1 MAEENESNYDPS
13 KFDKPSVTVDLVVF
27 TIKDNNLYILLIKR
41 GVWPFE
47 DSYALPGGFMR
58 MDEKLKQAALREL
71 HEETSIKDVFLKQV
85 HTFSDID
92 RDPRTRVITV
102 AYLALINSD
111 NVTLAADTDAKEAR
125 WFPVTKMPKLA
136 FDHKRIIEY
145 VHKDLRHNID
155 NYTMISKFLGDKFT
169 LTQMQNAIEAIHN
182 HTVDKRNFRKKILSL
197 GILSELDEVS
207 RETFRPAKL
216 YSLKKKL
223 SIIQ

>member
-85 HTFSDID
+85 HTFS
-92 RDPRTRVITV
+92 
-102 AYLALINSD
+102 
-111 NVTLAADTDAKEAR
+111 
-125 WFPVTKMPKLA
+125 
-136 FDHKRIIEY
+136 
-145 VHKDLRHNID
+145 
-155 NYTMISKFLGDKFT
+155 
-169 LTQMQNAIEAIHN
+169 
-182 HTVDKRNFRKKILSL
+182 
-197 GILSELDEVS
+197 
-207 RETFRPAKL
+207 
-216 YSLKKKL
+216 
-223 SIIQ
+223 